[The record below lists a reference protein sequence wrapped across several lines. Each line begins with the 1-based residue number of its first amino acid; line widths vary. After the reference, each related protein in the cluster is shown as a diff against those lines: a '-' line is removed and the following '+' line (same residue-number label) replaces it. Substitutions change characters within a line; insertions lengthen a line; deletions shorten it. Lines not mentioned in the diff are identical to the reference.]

1 MKFFT
6 IECFKIYQEVA
17 DKFHF
22 EDFDSV
28 VQGVAKIVVLQETIE
43 LEVIKVIDKR
53 GTLGYFY
60 LDEMGF
66 LKVLEDVESFVE
78 YEELPF

>member
-6 IECFKIYQEVA
+6 IECFKIYQELA

-22 EDFDSV
+22 GDFDSI
-28 VQGVAKIVVLQETIE
+28 VQGVAKITVLQETIE
-43 LEVIKVIDKR
+43 LEVIKVIDGR
-53 GTLGYFY
+53 GCLGYFY

-66 LKVLEDVESFVE
+66 LKVLDQVDIFDE